1 LVGVTLSQERL
12 CAALGERPYQYFE
25 QVEST
30 QDVALEW
37 LRAGAESGAVVIA
50 DEQLAGRGRQ
60 GRSWHTPP
68 GVALALS
75 IILRPPPEALS
86 QMTML
91 GALSVAGLLDELGAG
106 DRVEV
111 KWPNDVQ
118 LSGRKVCGV
127 LPEAVWEG
135 EQLAGVVLGIGL
147 NVRVDFTGTE
157 LETLATSIEPALS
170 LRCDRAEL
178 AARLLRQLDSWSAR
192 LGTTEVFLAW
202 RARLAMLGKQV
213 SVSSGSASI
222 TGLAE
227 SVDEQGA
234 LYVRSSDGQVMRV
247 VAGDIAFDI

>member
-1 LVGVTLSQERL
+1 MLSQERL
-12 CAALGERPYQYFE
+12 RAALGERPCQYFE

-37 LRAGAESGAVVIA
+37 LRDGAESGAVVIA

-60 GRSWHTPP
+60 GRSWYTPP

-75 IILRPPPEALS
+75 IILRPPPEALP
-86 QMTML
+86 QVMML
-91 GALSVAGLLDELGAG
+91 GALSIAGLLDELGAG

-118 LSGRKVCGV
+118 LSGRKLCGV

-135 EQLAGVVLGIGL
+135 EQLTGVVLGIGL

-157 LETLATSIEPALS
+157 LETLATSIEPALG
-170 LRCDRAEL
+170 RRYDRAEL
-178 AARLLRQLDSWSAR
+178 AARLLRQLDAWSAR
-192 LGTTEVFLAW
+192 LETAEVFHAW

-213 SVSSGSASI
+213 AVSNGGASV
-222 TGLAE
+222 TGIAE

-234 LYVRSSDGQVMRV
+234 LYVRSSDGQVVRV
-247 VAGDIAFDI
+247 VAGDITFNR